1 MASIETTNVGKAVAA
16 RVGSNIR
23 EVRTKLSLTQAQ
35 LASPEF
41 SISYISAIERGKI
54 RPSLKA
60 LSILAKR
67 LDVPLTFLLEGSPGG
82 AAEARAV
89 GYSPADSGP
98 DQRIDVELLQASVL
112 LQQRLYTRASELL
125 TPILAERITTDQAY
139 QLFLLRG
146 QVHLGLGE
154 YQEAVVDLRA
164 AVSQGENMGDVE
176 YAERARNFLGKAY
189 FSLYNYTLALENHI
203 RCASALESNLIND
216 PVFALDVYSNVASDF
231 FRHGDLD
238 RAISYYHKAI
248 ATLDSMKRDSKS
260 FAEKYMEIGQQYKNA
275 GKILMAR
282 EYIMRSLAIYEMRDE
297 QRVVGITHQRLGKAF
312 EKQNELEGAEREYRQ
327 AITIEEELEDDVT
340 ASLCHTSL
348 AELLVK
354 RGKGAAAEQE
364 AQAALASAKRSGDA
378 QTLGHALI
386 ALAQL
391 RHNSKDYAGADE
403 LFSEAL
409 NLLDE
414 SNAHEL
420 AGVAYSRY
428 ASLLEQRGEVQRSL
442 TAFKKAYQ
450 HQLQGNRGDME

>member
-1 MASIETTNVGKAVAA
+1 LASIESMNVGKAVAA

-23 EVRTKLSLTQAQ
+23 EVRTRLSLTQSQ

-67 LDVPLTFLLEGSPGG
+67 LDVPLTFLLDGSPGG
-82 AAEARAV
+82 ATEARAA
-89 GYSPADSGP
+89 GFSPADSGP

-112 LQQRLYTRASELL
+112 LQQHHFTEASDLL
-125 TPILAERITTDQAY
+125 TPILADRITTDQAY
-139 QLFLLRG
+139 HLFLLHG

-176 YAERARNFLGKAY
+176 YAERARNLLGKAY

-231 FRHGDLD
+231 FRHGDPD

-260 FAEKYMEIGQQYKNA
+260 FAQKYMEIGQQYKSA

-297 QRVVGITHQRLGKAF
+297 QRVVGITHQRLGKAY
-312 EKQNELEGAEREYRQ
+312 EKQNELDGAEREYRQ

-340 ASLCHTSL
+340 ASLCHTNL

-378 QTLGHALI
+378 QTLSHALI
-386 ALAQL
+386 ALALL

-409 NLLDE
+409 ALLDE
-414 SNAHEL
+414 SNAHGF

-450 HQLQGNRGDME
+450 YQLAGNRGEID